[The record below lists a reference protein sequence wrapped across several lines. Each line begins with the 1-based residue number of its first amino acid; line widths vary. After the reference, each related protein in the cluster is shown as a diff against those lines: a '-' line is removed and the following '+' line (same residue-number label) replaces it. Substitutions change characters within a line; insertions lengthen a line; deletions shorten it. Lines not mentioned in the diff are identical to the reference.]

1 MTWDRKEMKMRAK
14 ASLKGIFL
22 MAGIAALIYMVLAGK
37 NFIDVASTYSSDSI
51 NRSIEIGNF
60 KWDFNVGEGMPGVVD
75 KDFNWL
81 LSLPY
86 LWLGSLAGL
95 AGLLISIFVGGP
107 IVVGLS
113 RYFLTVARNK
123 DRADLGVLFSVF
135 SDGSYMNIVS
145 AVFITNLKIFLW
157 TLLFIIPGIIKSY
170 EYYYVPWILAENP
183 AMKQKEAQELS
194 SRMTFGSKSAMFV
207 TDLSFIGWYMV
218 SAFALGF
225 LDPWV
230 KAYATATFTE
240 IYEVVSVPQTGT
252 QY

>member
-1 MTWDRKEMKMRAK
+1 
-14 ASLKGIFL
+14 
-22 MAGIAALIYMVLAGK
+22 
-37 NFIDVASTYSSDSI
+37 
-51 NRSIEIGNF
+51 
-60 KWDFNVGEGMPGVVD
+60 
-75 KDFNWL
+75 
-81 LSLPY
+81 
-86 LWLGSLAGL
+86 
-95 AGLLISIFVGGP
+95 
-107 IVVGLS
+107 
-113 RYFLTVARNK
+113 TVSRNK

-183 AMKQKEAQELS
+183 ALKQKDAQELS

-207 TDLSFIGWYMV
+207 TDLSFIGWYLV

-240 IYEVVSVPQTGT
+240 IYEVVSVPQTGS